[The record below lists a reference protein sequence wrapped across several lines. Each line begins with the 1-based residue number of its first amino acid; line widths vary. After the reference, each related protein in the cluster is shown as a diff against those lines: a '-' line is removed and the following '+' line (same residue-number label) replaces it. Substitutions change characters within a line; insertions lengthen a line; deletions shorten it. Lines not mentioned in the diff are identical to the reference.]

1 MSGQER
7 EALREVVEQAI
18 KELSTAPDQSRAE
31 LNDRIEAFVESA
43 EAALAAREEPTCCRY
58 HSFGDTRIAEWNAL
72 TQEERTAIVA
82 QRCDSEAARE
92 DTEADRWSEDEWH
105 TDENGDVIGGA
116 PANFVF
122 VAKSSAR
129 EDWIAERS
137 NVEKERDELLA
148 AREEPQDH
156 ETLIRGRE
164 DQRERALEAGREVD
178 ELEDRLSTALER
190 ERAARERPKDSGM
203 RIEGEVD
210 P

>member
-1 MSGQER
+1 MTAWFVGASLRRISPMPDLHGQER
-7 EALREVVEQAI
+7 EAHEEALAAAARAAVDLAI
-18 KELSTAPDQSRAE
+18 STSGRAMFRDQ
-31 LNDRIEAFVESA
+31 IEAAVKSYK
-43 EAALAAREEPTCCRY
+43 AALAAREEP
-58 HSFGDTRIAEWNAL
+58 
-72 TQEERTAIVA
+72 Q
-82 QRCDSEAARE
+82 
-92 DTEADRWSEDEWH
+92 DRWAEDEWH
-105 TDENGDVIGGA
+105 TDENGHVIGGA
-116 PANFVF
+116 PPNFVF

-156 ETLIRGRE
+156 ETLIRERE